1 MKDLS
6 IPTNQEKDIKAYS
19 PIQLSQCFQVSRT
32 RVRSNIKKFKEGL
45 TVKNKPGR
53 VRKQTTSKTLE
64 RKLMGDV
71 SEEPSV
77 TAKTL
82 VNDLAKLS

>member
-1 MKDLS
+1 M
-6 IPTNQEKDIKAYS
+6 PTNQEKDRKAYS

-32 RVRSNIKKFKEGL
+32 RVRSKGL
-45 TVKNKPGR
+45 TVKDKPGR
-53 VRKQTTSKTLE
+53 GRKQTTSKTLE